1 MNLQFQDNFILFFF
15 KIILIF
21 LIKKFI
27 FLHFKKTYFNWKTIV
42 YNVVLVS
49 AIQQCE
55 LDISKYMFSPS

>member
-27 FLHFKKTYFNWKTIV
+27 FLHF
-42 YNVVLVS
+42 
-49 AIQQCE
+49 
-55 LDISKYMFSPS
+55 